1 MKNLPQL
8 STNGIMEKISQYA
21 PFSILLFALLS
32 FIAVGV
38 FKVDYYTEKFGTRF
52 DNAMAM
58 AIVMAVISEGVR
70 AALLITSSR
79 DFINGEKTNGWLGL
93 LASVGI
99 VIYEWN
105 VAGNIATVWSAE
117 APELYKGIFL
127 FLIIVGLVLE
137 LRLVLTLSVG
147 SSQTAT
153 NKRTTANGVLI
164 PATNYN
170 GTKATQN
177 SHTEAPARNQIGF
190 FPTGNTNVG
199 KDADTTIIKSVATQQ
214 TAGQSSGAIEQ
225 SELIE
230 MALKNAKRFLSAYES
245 KPDTTNNISKRK
257 EWKEKVEVLESMLV

>member
-1 MKNLPQL
+1 MKNLPHVT
-8 STNGIMEKISQYA
+8 TNGIMEKISQYA
-21 PFSILLFALLS
+21 PFSILLFAILS
-32 FIAVGV
+32 FIAIGV
-38 FKVDYYTEKFGTRF
+38 FKVDFYTEKFGTRF
-52 DNAMAM
+52 ENAMAM

-127 FLIIVGLVLE
+127 FLIVVGLVLE

-147 SSQTAT
+147 SSGKAT
-153 NKRTTANGVLI
+153 TRFNGSGNGIAL
-164 PATNYN
+164 TNNYN
-170 GTKATQN
+170 GATATQN
-177 SHTEAPARNQIGF
+177 GHTATPIRNQIGF
-190 FPTGNTNVG
+190 FTTDNRNVVKDANTTNV
-199 KDADTTIIKSVATQQ
+199 KPVATRHQD
-214 TAGQSSGAIEQ
+214 GENSGAIEQ
-225 SELIE
+225 TELIE

-245 KPDTTNNISKRK
+245 KPDTTNNVNKRK
-257 EWKEKVEVLESMLV
+257 EWKQKVEALESMLV

>member
-1 MKNLPQL
+1 
-8 STNGIMEKISQYA
+8 
-21 PFSILLFALLS
+21 
-32 FIAVGV
+32 
-38 FKVDYYTEKFGTRF
+38 
-52 DNAMAM
+52 
-58 AIVMAVISEGVR
+58 
-70 AALLITSSR
+70 
-79 DFINGEKTNGWLGL
+79 
-93 LASVGI
+93 
-99 VIYEWN
+99 
-105 VAGNIATVWSAE
+105 
-117 APELYKGIFL
+117 
-127 FLIIVGLVLE
+127 VLE

-214 TAGQSSGAIEQ
+214 PAGQSSGAIEQ

-230 MALKNAKRFLSAYES
+230 MALKNAKRFLSAYEN
-245 KPDTTNNISKRK
+245 KPDTTNNVNKRK
-257 EWKEKVEVLESMLV
+257 EWKQKVEALESMLT

>member
-1 MKNLPQL
+1 MKNLPEL

-21 PFSILLFALLS
+21 PFSILFFALLS
-32 FIAVGV
+32 FVAVGV

-79 DFINGEKTNGWLGL
+79 DFIKGEKTNGWLGL

-105 VAGNIATVWSAE
+105 VAGNIAKVWSAE

-147 SSQTAT
+147 SSQKATQRATAT
-153 NKRTTANGVLI
+153 NGVLI
-164 PATNYN
+164 PSNNYN

-177 SHTEAPARNQIGF
+177 GHTGTPARNQIGF
-190 FPTGNTNVG
+190 FPTGNKNVV
-199 KDADTTIIKSVATQQ
+199 KDANTINVKSVATRQP
-214 TAGQSSGAIEQ
+214 AGESSGAIEQ
-225 SELIE
+225 TELIE

-245 KPDTTNNISKRK
+245 KPDTTNNVNKRK
-257 EWKEKVEVLESMLV
+257 EWKQKVEALEGMLT